1 MPDSHDPLRS
11 LFREA
16 ASAAET
22 RTSLPPVTVI
32 EHRGERVRRRRIA
45 GLAVA
50 CSLVLAGSGAAL
62 ASFLPGSP
70 GPVLPASTPSPLAPS
85 SGPTPT
91 PTSEP
96 TTLPSST
103 PHYPPSSTATSSP
116 TPPRHTTAPPGAPPG
131 TAYPGA
137 SATSS
142 RLPG

>member
-22 RTSLPPVTVI
+22 RTALPPVAVI
-32 EHRGERVRRRRIA
+32 ERRGERVRRRRIA

-50 CSLVLAGSGAAL
+50 CCLVLAGSGAAL
-62 ASFLPGSP
+62 ASFLPDSP
-70 GPVLPASTPSPLAPS
+70 GPALPASTPSPLAPS
-85 SGPTPT
+85 SGPTPSPSTPPSST
-91 PTSEP
+91 PTS
-96 TTLPSST
+96 LPSST
-103 PHYPPSSTATSSP
+103 PTSSP
-116 TPPRHTTAPPGAPPG
+116 TPPRRTTEPPGAPTG
-131 TAYPGA
+131 TTYPGA

>member
-22 RTSLPPVTVI
+22 RTALPPVSVI

-50 CSLVLAGSGAAL
+50 CCLVLAGSGAAL
-62 ASFLPGSP
+62 ASFLPGGP
-70 GPVLPASTPSPLAPS
+70 GPVLPASTPSPLAPP
-85 SGPTPT
+85 SGPTPA
-91 PTSEP
+91 PSSEP
-96 TTLPSST
+96 TTPPSST
-103 PHYPPSSTATSSP
+103 PTSSP
-116 TPPRHTTAPPGAPPG
+116 TPPRRTTAPPGTPTGA
-131 TAYPGA
+131 AYPGA